1 MYGWIHTCLE
11 KMVLTKHGEATWK
24 EIKDIAKCTVKN
36 GDWIRYENYSDEETF
51 ALIHACA
58 KVLKIQ
64 TDLVLEIFGTYF
76 MHYVREEGYLN
87 MLTVLGADL
96 REWLT
101 NVNDLHAHL
110 KSSLPEA
117 KFPEYW
123 CVDDE
128 EADPQF
134 ESMVLHYYSQV

>member
-76 MHYVREEGYLN
+76 ILISPGMARNQL
-87 MLTVLGADL
+87 LGL
-96 REWLT
+96 CWFL
-101 NVNDLHAHL
+101 V
-110 KSSLPEA
+110 SVSLVSAGFRP
-117 KFPEYW
+117 
-123 CVDDE
+123 
-128 EADPQF
+128 
-134 ESMVLHYYSQV
+134 